1 MLFYCGI
8 DLHAKESVLCIIDTQ
23 DTIHFRKKVSNQI
36 NHILEV
42 LDSFTPKPKV
52 ALEATLNWYWLV
64 DGLQEAGFEVK
75 LAHPFGL
82 QVIKKAKV
90 KTDNR
95 DAFHLARLLR
105 LEALP
110 ESYIYPKET
119 RPLRDLLRKRQKIVS
134 LRAAEYT
141 SLHRTLL
148 QQGIVDIPAVQAKE
162 FKAKEIEQYFE
173 HPVIQYRCAMEL
185 ERIGFYTRQI
195 KILEEIIF
203 GDATEH
209 QDFLLL
215 QTIPGVGKLLASI
228 ILYET
233 GDVNRFPTAKQ
244 YCSYSRVV
252 PGIAQSSNT
261 VRRGKGSKQGNPYLK
276 FAFMQAASLAVR
288 FDGPIRRF
296 RLRHMGRRR
305 SKARKLIS
313 VSIVAHKLAVA
324 AYQILKDK
332 KVFQMESMFGSY
344 V

>member
-8 DLHAKESVLCIIDTQ
+8 DLHARESVLCIIDAQ
-23 DTIHFRKKVSNQI
+23 DTIHFRDKVPNQLSR
-36 NHILEV
+36 ILEIFH
-42 LDSFTPKPKV
+42 SFNPKPKV

-105 LEALP
+105 LDALP

-148 QQGIVDIPAVQAKE
+148 QHGIVDIPATQAKE
-162 FKAKEIEQYFE
+162 FNSRDIEYYFE
-173 HPVIQYRCAMEL
+173 HPVIQCRCAMEL
-185 ERIGFYTRQI
+185 ERMQFYTRQI

-203 GDATEH
+203 GNALEH
-209 QDFLLL
+209 QDFLML

-276 FAFMQAASLAVR
+276 YAFMRAAALAVR

-296 RLRHMGRRR
+296 RLKHLNRRR

-332 KVFQMESMFGSY
+332 KTFQVESMFGPY
-344 V
+344 I